1 MGCDIH
7 AHIEI
12 LVNDEWIY
20 YTPVN
25 IARNYD
31 VFAKMAGV
39 RNYESIE
46 AISKPRGLPKDISVM
61 TRLHRESLNV
71 DGHSDSYL
79 DYNEIV
85 QLIDWMKETQKMTT
99 LCDDGSRISYPEKWE
114 WSFFGERNGFLFGN
128 TIYNW
133 KKHPEDYPDFIKDIR
148 LVFWFDN

>member
-12 LVNDEWIY
+12 FVNDEWLY

-25 IARNYD
+25 ISRNYE
-31 VFAKMAGV
+31 VFAKMVGV
-39 RNYESIE
+39 RNYENVE
-46 AISKPRGLPKDISVM
+46 PISKPRGLPRDISVM
-61 TRLHRESLNV
+61 THLHHNSLNV
-71 DGHSDSYL
+71 DVHSESYL
-79 DYNEIV
+79 TYDEIV

-99 LCDDGSRISYPEKWE
+99 VFDDGSRISYPEKWE

-148 LVFWFDN
+148 LVFWFDD